1 MFLKRR
7 HRRKL
12 SMHRFLRVLSTGT
25 VAATVVAA
33 GLQAGTASASTVQA
47 SNKPIEITY
56 AGFSSMNG
64 LAPGI
69 INKLNKQYA
78 GKYIFKAT
86 PYPYNNYAALLSAA
100 IAGGN
105 TPDLFGASWTPS
117 VYYAREGL
125 ELPIEP
131 FVKKAGI
138 NTADFPAGM
147 YGKPTLVNGV
157 NYSIPLDAF
166 GTALFYN
173 KAYFK
178 KAGLNPA
185 HPPKTGAQLIAD
197 ALAMKKAGIKYPV
210 IMGADK
216 TTQDFLYPSLVY
228 QFGGVMGDAKTCGA
242 LFDSKAGIAAATWE
256 KNLIY
261 KYKVAP
267 QGPSVGEDLDEF
279 GKGAVGMVM
288 LPAINQGAYI
298 KDLGAN
304 LGVAPLPK
312 IGTANDKDF
321 VGQQYLWVFKT
332 TASTTPQGAQGVA
345 ILLKAIYDQELKT
358 IAIQN
363 GIIPTYSPVLGAVQK
378 TMPFFAQQ
386 NYMVQHGVINPAI
399 PNWGTVTGVPLYNNL
414 DNVLLNR
421 VPVSVGVHE
430 AAVQTNELTKT
441 LPGCSD

>member
-1 MFLKRR
+1 MN
-7 HRRKL
+7 KL
-12 SMHRFLRVLSTGT
+12 LRVLSTGT
-25 VAATVVAA
+25 VAATVAA
-33 GLQAGTASASTVQA
+33 TGLQAGTASASTVQ
-47 SNKPIEITY
+47 SSRDPITITY

-64 LAPGI
+64 LTPI
-69 INKLNKQYA
+69 LNRLNKAYS
-78 GKYIFKAT
+78 GKYVFKAT
-86 PYPYNNYAALLSAA
+86 PQPYNNYAALLSAE
-100 IAGGN
+100 IAGGT
-105 TPDLFGASWTPS
+105 TPDIYGASWTPS

-125 ELPIEP
+125 ALPIQP
-131 FVKKAGI
+131 FLKEAGI
-138 NTADFPAGM
+138 NPADFPPGM

-173 KAYFK
+173 KALFK

-185 HPPKTGAQLIAD
+185 DPPKTGAQFVSD

-228 QFGGVMGDAKTCGA
+228 QFGGQMGNAKTCAG

-256 KNLIY
+256 KDLMF

-267 QGPSVGEDLDEF
+267 VGPSVGEDLDEF
-279 GKGAVGMVM
+279 GKGVVGMVM
-288 LPAINQGAYI
+288 LPAINQGSYI
-298 KDLGAN
+298 KDLGTK

-332 TASTTPQGAQGVA
+332 AASTTPQGAKGVA
-345 ILLKAIYDQELKT
+345 VLLKAIYDQELKT
-358 IAIQN
+358 VAVQN
-363 GIIPTYSPVLGAVQK
+363 GIIPTYSPVIGAVKK
-378 TMPFFAQQ
+378 TMPFFAAQD
-386 NYMVQHGVINPAI
+386 YMVQNGVINPAI

-414 DNVLLNR
+414 DDVLLNKT
-421 VPVSVGVHE
+421 SVAAGIHE
-430 AAVQTNELTKT
+430 ALVQTNELTKT

>member
-1 MFLKRR
+1 M
-7 HRRKL
+7 HKL
-12 SMHRFLRVLSTGT
+12 LRVLSTGT
-25 VAATVVAA
+25 VAATVAA
-33 GLQAGTASASTVQA
+33 TGLQAGTASASTVQA
-47 SNKPIEITY
+47 SNKAIPITY

-64 LAPGI
+64 LTPI
-69 INKLNKQYA
+69 LKKLNKQYA
-78 GKYIFKAT
+78 GKYVYKAT

-125 ELPIEP
+125 ALPIKP
-131 FVKKAGI
+131 FLKAAGI
-138 NTADFPAGM
+138 NPAYFPSGM
-147 YGKPTLVNGV
+147 YGTPTLVNGV
-157 NYSIPLDAF
+157 NYSMPLDAF

-173 KAYFK
+173 KAFFQ
-178 KAGLNPA
+178 KAGLNPND
-185 HPPKTGAQLIAD
+185 PPKTGAQFIAD

-216 TTQDFLYPSLVY
+216 TTQDFLFPSLVY
-228 QFGGVMGDAKTCGA
+228 QFGGVMGDPKSCGS
-242 LFDSKAGIAAATWE
+242 LFDSKGGIAAATWE
-256 KNLIY
+256 KSLIY

-267 QGPSVGEDLDEF
+267 PGPSVGEDLDEF

-288 LPAINQGAYI
+288 LPAINQGSFLKA
-298 KDLGAN
+298 LGAK

-332 TASTTPQGAQGVA
+332 AASTTPQGAKGIA
-345 ILLKAIYDQELKT
+345 ILLKAIYTQELKI
-358 IAIQN
+358 IAEQN
-363 GIIPTYSPVLGAVQK
+363 GIIPTYSPVLGAVKK
-378 TMPFFAQQ
+378 TMPFFDQQ
-386 NYMVQHGVINPAI
+386 NYMVQNGVINPAV

-414 DNVLLNR
+414 ENVLLNR
-421 VPVSVGVHE
+421 VSVSAGIHA

>member
-1 MFLKRR
+1 M
-7 HRRKL
+7 HKL
-12 SMHRFLRVLSTGT
+12 LRALTTGT
-25 VAATVVAA
+25 VAATVAA
-33 GLQAGTASASTVQA
+33 TGLQGGTASASVAQA
-47 SNKPIEITY
+47 SNKPLAVTY

-64 LAPGI
+64 LTPI
-69 INKLNKQYA
+69 LNKLNKQYA
-78 GKYIFKAT
+78 GKYSFKSTA
-86 PYPYNNYAALLSAA
+86 YPYNNYAALLSAA

-105 TPDLFGASWTPS
+105 TPDVFGASWTPS

-125 ELPIEP
+125 ELPIKP
-131 FVKKAGI
+131 FLKAAAI
-138 NTADFPAGM
+138 NSADFPSGM
-147 YGKPTLVNGV
+147 YGTPTLVNGV

-166 GTALFYN
+166 GTAMFYN
-173 KAYFK
+173 KALFK

-185 HPPKTGAQLIAD
+185 DPPKTGTQFVAD

-210 IMGADK
+210 IIGADK

-228 QFGGVMGDAKTCGA
+228 QFGGVMGDPKTCGA

-256 KNLIY
+256 KNLTY

-267 QGPSVGEDLDEF
+267 TGPSVGEDLDEF

-288 LPAINQGAYI
+288 LPAINQGALL

-312 IGTANDKDF
+312 VGTANDEDF

-332 TASTTPQGAQGVA
+332 TVSTTPQGAKGVA
-345 ILLKAIYDQELKT
+345 ILLKAIYGQELKT
-358 IAIQN
+358 IATQN
-363 GIIPTYSPVLGAVQK
+363 GIIPTYSPVLSAVK

-386 NYMVQHGVINPAI
+386 DYMVQKGRINPAI

-414 DNVLLNR
+414 DNVLLNKTS
-421 VPVSVGVHE
+421 VSAGIHE
-430 AAVQTNELTKT
+430 AMVQTNELTAT